1 VKYLSL
7 LCYFVHYF
15 QFGQDGI
22 GLVWLSYIGAILDAV
37 ARIVFIFLLLLL
49 AHGWTIS
56 NDHLHQRWII
66 ATVLAAFFCLQV
78 AQFGYAWY
86 SFNPELTAVNRGE
99 FVLQCMVIAIYLLLG
114 CYFVFMLCV
123 SWVNEIIPPKK
134 RLYLRLGLL
143 FSPWMIGPPLVA
155 IGVLLLD
162 DWVRTKIVLTLQ
174 TSLTLV
180 AYFALSFLLWPS
192 RAQEYFSIN
201 TPTLSDFRAAYERL

>member
-1 VKYLSL
+1 MCYL
-7 LCYFVHYF
+7 VHYF
-15 QFGQDGI
+15 QFGQDGE
-22 GLVWLSYIGAILDAV
+22 GLLWMTYIGALLDAV

-56 NDHLHQRWII
+56 NDHLHQRWVIGG
-66 ATVLAAFFCLQV
+66 VLLVFFLLQV

-86 SFNPELTAVNRGE
+86 SYDPARTSVDKGDL
-99 FVLQCMVIAIYLLLG
+99 VLQCMVIACYLITGIYFL
-114 CYFVFMLCV
+114 FMLVV
-123 SWVNEIIPPKK
+123 SWANEIIPPKK

-180 AYFALSFLLWPS
+180 AYFVLSFLLWPS

-201 TPTLSDFRAAYERL
+201 TPTTLGDFHAQYDRL